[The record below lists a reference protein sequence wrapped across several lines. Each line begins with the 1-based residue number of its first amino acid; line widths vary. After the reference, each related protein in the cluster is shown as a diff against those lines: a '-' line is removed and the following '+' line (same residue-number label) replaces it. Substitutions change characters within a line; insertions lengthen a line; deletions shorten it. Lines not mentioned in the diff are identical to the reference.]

1 MVVFWQIYGRI
12 CVFDSPEQ
20 PIVGARAALR
30 SVCCVA
36 VQMLCVR
43 GLGLN
48 QHRVNSC
55 RQDLQS
61 FSPTGLLMNLK
72 YYVSPYDLFE
82 DGTGAP
88 IILHE
93 NNGRSAL
100 AAGVGCCCL
109 REWGK

>member
-1 MVVFWQIYGRI
+1 M
-12 CVFDSPEQ
+12 FDSPEQ
-20 PIVGARAALR
+20 PIVGARAAPR

-36 VQMLCVR
+36 VQMPYVK

-48 QHRVNSC
+48 QHRVNSR